1 MEEHTW
7 EEHKFLCDAY
17 NSQSNQ
23 PKNAKSSTEL
33 DRNSYILFTLTNGID
48 RKTSLHLMHIN
59 EGKRLNVKLYL
70 VKVTEAKSSLKHD
83 AAYCW
88 LLPVWE
94 KGGL

>member
-1 MEEHTW
+1 MEERTW
-7 EEHKFLCDAY
+7 DEHKFLCDAY

-23 PKNAKSSTEL
+23 PTNAKSSTEL
-33 DRNSYILFTLTNGID
+33 VRNSYILFTLTNGID

-83 AAYCW
+83 ASYCW
-88 LLPVWE
+88 LLPVWQ